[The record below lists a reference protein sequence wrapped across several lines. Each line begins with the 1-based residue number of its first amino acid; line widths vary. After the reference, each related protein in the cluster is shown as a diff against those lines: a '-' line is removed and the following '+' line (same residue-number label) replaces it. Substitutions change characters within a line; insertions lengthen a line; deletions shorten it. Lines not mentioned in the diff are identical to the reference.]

1 VATATINGNHLVYD
15 DRGSGD
21 PAILF
26 IHGMAC
32 NRSHFAPQMEHF
44 GESHRVVAY
53 DQRGHGESDK
63 PTDVP
68 YDILSLAED
77 AKALADQLGMTK
89 PIVVGHSLGGTI
101 SMALAGL
108 YPDFP
113 GALVILDSSL
123 EVSADVAHELTE
135 VYDGLTEDRYDEM
148 CRTFVRERLFDYGD
162 DETLLKATEEVMA
175 SCPRE
180 IFLAMGRGFIA
191 YDLAAAS
198 DSITAPTLFI
208 GSSRPFVD
216 LNSVRARRP
225 EWFLG
230 RTVGAGHFHQL
241 LVPEQVNAMID
252 HFLGQI
258 DRGITKAQE
267 GPL

>member
-1 VATATINGNHLVYD
+1 VATATINGNQLAYD
-15 DRGSGD
+15 DYGSGD
-21 PAILF
+21 PAFLF
-26 IHGMAC
+26 IHGMAS

-44 GESHRVVAY
+44 GKSHRVVAY
-53 DQRGHGESDK
+53 DQRGHGESAK

-68 YDILSLAED
+68 YDVASLAGD
-77 AKALADQLGMTK
+77 AKALADHLGLTK
-89 PIVVGHSLGGTI
+89 PIVVGHSLGGTV

-113 GALVILDSSL
+113 GALVVLDSSL

-135 VYDGLTEDRYDEM
+135 VYDGLTEKRYDEM

-162 DETLLKATEEVMA
+162 DEDLLKTTEEIMA

-191 YDLAAAS
+191 YDLAATS

-216 LNSVRARRP
+216 LNTVRARRP

-230 RTVGAGHFHQL
+230 RTVGAGHFLQL

-252 HFLGQI
+252 HFLAQVA
-258 DRGITKAQE
+258 RGITRAQE
-267 GPL
+267 GLY